1 MALKLKKIGDSPPGT
16 IVSAIKSMTEDPEG
30 QYSSA
35 NRWLLC
41 DGQTLNTTTNPE
53 YTALFNVIGTKYGGT
68 GATDF
73 KVPNLHNIAGS
84 KSNASLNNVDNVA
97 VLRGATSSNWSQ
109 LSNAD
114 ETSNRSNTKN
124 GTLSGNSA
132 AVTGNLTV
140 NVDNSGLASA
150 SVSGTPGLANT
161 PSLSNVQMSMRTW
174 PRHTHV
180 QERVARNVQNN
191 GGYRSSGGN
200 ALRQYRNW
208 YWSSASGN
216 SQEQSQKGGNAS
228 HNHAIQ
234 TNIQGVS
241 GNLVPS
247 GSNLGVNTSHN
258 FNVTVNG
265 TPDAATTV
273 DQHAQLRFYI
283 KY

>member
-97 VLRGATSSNWSQ
+97 VLRGATSANWAQ

-114 ETSNRSNTKN
+114 ETSNRSNTKS

-132 AVTGNLTV
+132 AVTGNIDASVSNSLV
-140 NVDNSGLASA
+140 NA
-150 SVSGTPGLANT
+150 SVSGTPGLNST

-174 PRHTHV
+174 PRHQHT
-180 QERVARNVQNN
+180 QERVARNIVND
-191 GGYRSSGGN
+191 GGYQTSGGTG
-200 ALRQYRNW
+200 LRQYRNW
-208 YWSSASGN
+208 YWSSASGA
-216 SQEQSQKGGNAS
+216 SQNESQKGGNDS

-234 TNIQGVS
+234 TSIQSVS

-247 GSNLGVNTSHN
+247 STNLAVNTSHN

-265 TPDAATTV
+265 TPNTATTV

>member
-1 MALKLKKIGDSPPGT
+1 MALKLKKLGDSQPGT

-73 KVPNLHNIAGS
+73 KVPNLHNVAGS
-84 KSNASLNNVDNVA
+84 KSNASLTNVDNVA
-97 VLRGATSSNWSQ
+97 VLRGATSANWAQ
-109 LSNAD
+109 ISNAD
-114 ETSNRSNTKN
+114 ETANRNNTKS

-132 AVTGNLTV
+132 AVTGNIDASISNSLV
-140 NVDNSGLASA
+140 NA
-150 SVSGTPGLANT
+150 SVSGTPGLNNT

-174 PRHTHV
+174 PRHQHT
-180 QERVARNVQNN
+180 QERVARNIVND
-191 GGYRSSGGN
+191 GGYQTTGGN
-200 ALRQYRNW
+200 RLRQYRNW
-208 YWSSASGN
+208 YWSSASGSN
-216 SQEQSQKGGNAS
+216 EAESRKGGNDS
-228 HNHAIQ
+228 HNHSIQ
-234 TNIQGVS
+234 TSIQSVS

-247 GSNLGVNTSHN
+247 STNLAVNTSHN

-265 TPDAATTV
+265 TPNTATTV

>member
-1 MALKLKKIGDSPPGT
+1 MALRLKKIGDSPPGT
-16 IVSAIKSMTEDPEG
+16 IVSAIKSMTEDPES
-30 QYSSA
+30 QYSTE

-73 KVPNLHNIAGS
+73 KVPNLHNVAGS
-84 KSNASLNNVDNVA
+84 KSNASLTNVDNVA
-97 VLRGATSSNWSQ
+97 VLRGATSANWAQ

-114 ETSNRSNTKN
+114 ETSNRSNTKS

-132 AVTGNLTV
+132 AVTGNIDASVSNSLV
-140 NVDNSGLASA
+140 NA

-161 PSLSNVQMSMRTW
+161 PSLTSVQMSMRTW

-208 YWSSASGN
+208 YWSSASGAN
-216 SQEQSQKGGNAS
+216 QEESQKGGNDS
-228 HNHAIQ
+228 HNHSIQ
-234 TNIQGVS
+234 TSIQSVS

-247 GSNLGVNTSHN
+247 STNLAVNTSHN
-258 FNVTVNG
+258 FNVNVNG

-273 DQHAQLRFYI
+273 DRHVQLRFYI

>member
-1 MALKLKKIGDSPPGT
+1 MALRLKKIGDSPPGT
-16 IVSAIKSMTEDPEG
+16 IVSAIKSMTEDPEA
-30 QYSSA
+30 QYSTE

-73 KVPNLHNIAGS
+73 KVPNLHNVAGS
-84 KSNASLNNVDNVA
+84 KNNASLTNVDNVA
-97 VLRGATSSNWSQ
+97 VLRGATSANWAQ

-114 ETSNRSNTKN
+114 ETSNRSNTKS

-132 AVTGNLTV
+132 AVTGNIDASISNSLV
-140 NVDNSGLASA
+140 NA
-150 SVSGTPGLANT
+150 SVSGTPGLNST

-174 PRHTHV
+174 PRHQHT
-180 QERVARNVQNN
+180 QERVARNIVND
-191 GGYRSSGGN
+191 GGYQTSGGN
-200 ALRQYRNW
+200 RLRQYRNW
-208 YWSSASGN
+208 YWSSASGSN
-216 SQEQSQKGGNAS
+216 QEESQKGGNAS

-234 TNIQGVS
+234 TSIQAVS

-247 GSNLGVNTSHN
+247 STGLAVNTSHN

-265 TPDAATTV
+265 TPNTATTV
-273 DQHAQLRFYI
+273 DNHVQLRFYI